1 MLTCCEKVSRFAGA
15 PAASDFT
22 QDELRFDAVLRNLEI
37 MGEAAKRVPDDIRK
51 LMPSVDWRGLAGLRD
66 VLIHSYS
73 RVDAETIVDIVRG
86 KVPSWKR
93 SSVGS
98 LVQRDSQP

>member
-1 MLTCCEKVSRFAGA
+1 MLTCCEKVSRFAGSS
-15 PAASDFT
+15 ASEDFT
-22 QDELRFDAVLRNLEI
+22 LDELRFDAILRNLEI

-73 RVDAETIVDIVRG
+73 GVEAETIVDIVLR
-86 KVPSWKR
+86 KVPPLEAELR
-93 SSVGS
+93 RYLGATG
-98 LVQRDSQP
+98 